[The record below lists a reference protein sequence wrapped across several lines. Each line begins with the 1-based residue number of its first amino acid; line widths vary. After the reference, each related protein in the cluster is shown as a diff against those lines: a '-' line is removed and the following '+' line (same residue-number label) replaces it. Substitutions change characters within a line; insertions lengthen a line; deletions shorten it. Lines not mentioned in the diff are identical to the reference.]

1 MAAVGV
7 FMKFLRMV
15 LDRVL
20 QFPDHFWNGSPW
32 CHTAMDTTLLTLP
45 STKFLKICI
54 ERFRSCL
61 DAPRKII
68 QMESLH
74 IRSIKYRLI
83 TKIITEFV
91 CKLRDG
97 FIKTN

>member
-32 CHTAMDTTLLTLP
+32 CHTAMDTTLTLP
-45 STKFLKICI
+45 STKFLKIYI
-54 ERFRSCL
+54 EHFNQILEGILARCKKVCTTYF
-61 DAPRKII
+61 
-68 QMESLH
+68 LH
-74 IRSIKYRLI
+74 
-83 TKIITEFV
+83 F
-91 CKLRDG
+91 KL
-97 FIKTN
+97 